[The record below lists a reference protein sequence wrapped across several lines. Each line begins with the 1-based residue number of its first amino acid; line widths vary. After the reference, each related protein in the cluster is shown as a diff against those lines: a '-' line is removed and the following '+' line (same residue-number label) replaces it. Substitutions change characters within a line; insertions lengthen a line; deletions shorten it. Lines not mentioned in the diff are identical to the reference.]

1 MVGSVVNSTSY
12 RYRDDTLFNEIEIKI
27 TKALYYAGYKGNLS
41 DYPHLKKIK
50 ENSSAIDEILINLND
65 HLRENN

>member
-27 TKALYYAGYKGNLS
+27 TKALYDAGYKGNLS
-41 DYPHLKKIK
+41 DYPHLKKNKGKIHC
-50 ENSSAIDEILINLND
+50 D
-65 HLRENN
+65 R